1 MTDTAQSIRR
11 RPKGRKVTK
20 IKQGRFILVFLALPV
35 LLYAYLVVFPLIEM
49 FRISFTDWS
58 GLSPDFTYVGFD
70 NYVDMWSD
78 PKNWIIPGFLHTGIM
93 LLVLPVAV
101 IVLALFFAFMLNV
114 GGKGTGKVTGVKGAS
129 FYKIVYFFPQVMSL
143 IIIAILWRQIYA
155 GPSDGGVLANVV
167 GALGLHAPE
176 SGYINEESLVLTAV
190 IITMIWASV
199 GFYLVYFSAAM
210 SNIPD
215 ELYEAARIDGASRTT
230 TFFKITL
237 PLLWD
242 SVQTAWVY
250 LGIIALDGFVLVYA
264 MTPGTGGGG
273 PNHASEV
280 IGGVIYKFAL
290 GDGRNAGM
298 GSALG
303 VIVFLFMS
311 VVTVIFLRATR
322 RDRVEY

>member
-1 MTDTAQSIRR
+1 MTDSSQAIRR
-11 RPKGRKVTK
+11 PAKSRKVTK
-20 IKQGRFILVFLALPV
+20 IKQGRFILVFLALPI
-35 LLYAYLVVFPLIEM
+35 LLYAYLVVFPLAEM

-58 GLSPDFTYVGFD
+58 GLSPDFSYVGFD
-70 NYVDMWSD
+70 NYIDMWSD
-78 PKNWIIPGFLHTGIM
+78 PKGWVVPGFWHTGIM

-114 GGKGTGKVTGVKGAS
+114 GGRGTGKITGVKGAS
-129 FYKIVYFFPQVMSL
+129 FYKIVYFFPQVLSL
-143 IIIAILWRQIYA
+143 IVIAILWRQIYA
-155 GPSDGGVLANVV
+155 GPSDGGVLANVLSS
-167 GALGLHAPE
+167 LGLPSPE
-176 SGYINEESLVLTAV
+176 SGFINEESMVLPAV
-190 IITMIWASV
+190 IVAMIWASV
-199 GFYLVYFSAAM
+199 GFYFVYFSAAM
-210 SNIPD
+210 SGIPE

-264 MTPGTGGGG
+264 MTPGAGGGG

-280 IGGVIYKFAL
+280 IGGVIFKFAL

-311 VVTVIFLRATR
+311 VVTVVFLRATR